1 MFTLHDE
8 TGLQENIIS
17 TWSVKVLNL
26 SKPRFEFL
34 QGCRAYVQLESLT
47 IYYWKTDSIQ
57 NIKVEFVY
65 SIMCFSTADPVDTKE
80 PSSTGSCQISPWW
93 NDRRYE
99 KLQFLHSEMFL
110 TALICSRIKLRTSC
124 CFQCIGTSFRRVIPD
139 SGPASNNPEKVRK
152 LLLCTGKVFYELAKV
167 RVL

>member
-1 MFTLHDE
+1 MSHLACIQTWPYLKQDLNVSMSVDPMFSWNQWQLFKTWQYLKYCI
-8 TGLQENIIS
+8 GIIHMQYY
-17 TWSVKVLNL
+17 VC
-26 SKPRFEFL
+26 FL
-34 QGCRAYVQLESLT
+34 
-47 IYYWKTDSIQ
+47 
-57 NIKVEFVY
+57 
-65 SIMCFSTADPVDTKE
+65 TADPVDTKE
-80 PSSTGSCQISPWW
+80 PSSTGSCQVSPWW

-99 KLQFLHSEMFL
+99 KPEFLHSEIFL
-110 TALICSRIKLRTSC
+110 AALICPRIKLRTGY

>member
-1 MFTLHDE
+1 MKHQLSFSKPYFCKYRKSYKKTDMKVILNLSLSVNVHVTWW

-65 SIMCFSTADPVDTKE
+65 SIMCVF
-80 PSSTGSCQISPWW
+80 
-93 NDRRYE
+93 
-99 KLQFLHSEMFL
+99 LQLILLTPKSLLRLEAARSHLDEM
-110 TALICSRIKLRTSC
+110 TEGMRNCNSYTVKCSWQLWS
-124 CFQCIGTSFRRVIPD
+124 
-139 SGPASNNPEKVRK
+139 VR
-152 LLLCTGKVFYELAKV
+152 G
-167 RVL
+167 